1 MNRAKPLTIA
11 ALYACATAL
20 FISGC
25 ESSQDSQSLIDS
37 VGGGTKIESEEV
49 TETVGV
55 AVDEIPLA
63 NIVWLHTDVSKW
75 AITSELK
82 VSLSGSL
89 IIYDQDGTS
98 KWPPASA
105 IGGSMAGNAWVFVPQ
120 DGFWYAATHE
130 WMTPGQ
136 THKLKSSV
144 SGAYLKQE
152 SYIPSS
158 WTPTPGVQY
167 GFMVSGLARSDARNV
182 EERTQIKLMTW
193 E

>member
-1 MNRAKPLTIA
+1 M
-11 ALYACATAL
+11 TASFSCIICL
-20 FISGC
+20 FLSGC
-25 ESSQDSQSLIDS
+25 ESSQDTEGIIDS
-37 VGGGTKIESEEV
+37 VGGM
-49 TETVGV
+49 ETAGEDSTASASV
-55 AVDEIPLA
+55 AVDEIPVA
-63 NIVWLHTDVSKW
+63 NVVWLHTDVSKW

-89 IIYDQDGTS
+89 IVYDQDGTS

-105 IGGSMAGNAWVFVPQ
+105 IGGSMAGNAWVFIPK

-144 SGAYLKQE
+144 DGAHIKQH
-152 SYIPSS
+152 SYISSS

-167 GFMVSGLARSDARNV
+167 GFMVSGLARSTERNV